1 MVNPVLDESTHMLAE
16 PLLPVPTER
25 VPQSVQSEPY
35 AHIENC
41 EPLPPSS
48 HLPSAGYWHVLMHM
62 PVGRVPQSVQSEPY
76 AHIENCE

>member
-1 MVNPVLDESTHMLAE
+1 MSCEQEAGLPSMVNPVLDESTHMLAE

-41 EPLPPSS
+41 E
-48 HLPSAGYWHVLMHM
+48 
-62 PVGRVPQSVQSEPY
+62 
-76 AHIENCE
+76 